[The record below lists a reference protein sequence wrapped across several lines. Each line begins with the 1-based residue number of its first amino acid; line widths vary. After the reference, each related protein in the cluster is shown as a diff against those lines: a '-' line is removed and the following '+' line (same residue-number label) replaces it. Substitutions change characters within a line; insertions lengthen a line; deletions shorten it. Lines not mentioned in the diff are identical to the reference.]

1 MPRSAQWRTCAGPAL
16 LSTIAEQT
24 GGRQYEVDN
33 LNELPDVAAKI
44 GVELRNQYVLGYSPQ
59 NLDRDGKYRH
69 VVVKVIPP
77 RGLPLLR
84 PFWRLGYYAPSQ

>member
-1 MPRSAQWRTCAGPAL
+1 
-16 LSTIAEQT
+16 
-24 GGRQYEVDN
+24 

-59 NLDRDGKYRH
+59 NSDRDGKYRH
-69 VVVKVIPP
+69 VTVKVIPP